1 MAINRDNMKIIC
13 IGLNYRNHAM
23 ELGRPLPEEPVV
35 FMKPDSSILKNNKP
49 FFLPGFSSMIH
60 YETEVVVRICKLGK
74 GISAKFAH
82 RYYDELTLGIDITA
96 RDIQN
101 RNSAAGL
108 PWELSKCFD
117 GAAPLGRFISTGS
130 VPDVNNI
137 DFRLEINDRIVQQGN
152 TSDMIF
158 SINEIVA
165 YISKFFTLKTGDLIF
180 TGTPAG
186 VGPLKRND
194 NLVAYLGE
202 EALLDMMIK

>member
-1 MAINRDNMKIIC
+1 MKIIC
-13 IGLNYRNHAM
+13 IGLNYRKHAM

-35 FMKPDSSILKNNKP
+35 FLKPDSAILKNNKP

-60 YETEVVVRICKLGK
+60 YEAEVVIKISKLGK

-82 RYYDELTLGIDITA
+82 RYYDELTVGIDITA

-117 GAAPLGRFISTGS
+117 GAAPLGKF
-130 VPDVNNI
+130 VPVSSIGDVNNT
-137 DFRLEINDRIVQQGN
+137 DFRLEINGRIVQQGN

-158 SINEIVA
+158 SINEIVS
-165 YISKFFTLKTGDLIF
+165 YVSKFFTLKTGDLIF
-180 TGTPAG
+180 TGTPSG
-186 VGPLKRND
+186 VGPLKKKD

-202 EALLDMMIK
+202 EALLDMMIR